1 MGTNISSKDLSV
13 YIPDVGATMGLK
25 LLIWDVAGQQLFYDR
40 TYACTCLDREK
51 DSPDLVALAEAF
63 GAKGIRVVDPDLVEA
78 AIAEA
83 IEADCPVIID
93 FRVEPEE
100 NVYPMVAPGAPLYD
114 MIGDMLYP
122 VEKIHPEKAEEPFL

>member
-1 MGTNISSKDLSV
+1 M
-13 YIPDVGATMGLK
+13 
-25 LLIWDVAGQQLFYDR
+25 
-40 TYACTCLDREK
+40 
-51 DSPDLVALAEAF
+51 ALAEAF
-63 GAKGIRVVDPDLVEA
+63 GAKGLRVTDEDMVESALVEA
-78 AIAEA
+78 
-83 IEADCPVIID
+83 IETDCPVVID